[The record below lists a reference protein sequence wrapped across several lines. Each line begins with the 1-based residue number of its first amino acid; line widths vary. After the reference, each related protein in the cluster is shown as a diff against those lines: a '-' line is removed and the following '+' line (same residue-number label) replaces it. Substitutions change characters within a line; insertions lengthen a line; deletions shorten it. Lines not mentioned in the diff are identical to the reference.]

1 MTTGGTTVQRAKTTG
16 LYCWLLL
23 AVTAA
28 AADGL
33 DWIPTPAES
42 TRIYERVSER
52 DDYTLITGPVQIRDY
67 IEHGE
72 ELYGKITRSVYKGR
86 LGKPL
91 ATVFEDYRQSLEQAG
106 FQILFACATEK
117 CGGIRFFQSLQPV
130 RRMRTDP
137 WDFHYLAARQGSAEQ
152 RTYLGFLLSSIR
164 DDLYA
169 ARLVIERP
177 SAQQIA
183 GEQAAQAAAA
193 DTGVR
198 ISEQTE
204 PESESADPESEEAA
218 MTDTEGAEDPA
229 EWAEEALDA
238 EAMAERIAANGSV
251 ALYSIFFDVNS
262 AAIRSESAPTLEQ
275 VARLLAENPE
285 LNLIVVGHTDNVGRL
300 HYNLQLSERRA
311 AAMVKQLI
319 KRYKVPKQRLRS
331 AGVGFLAPVASNNS
345 EEGRAKNR
353 RVELVAD

>member
-1 MTTGGTTVQRAKTTG
+1 MTTGGKTVQRGKTTG

-28 AADGL
+28 AAADGL
-33 DWIPTPAES
+33 DWVPAPAEA
-42 TRIYERVSER
+42 TRIYERVSQR
-52 DDYTLITGPVQIRDY
+52 DDYTLITGPVEVRDY

-72 ELYGKITRSVYKGR
+72 ELYGKVTRSVYKGGM
-86 LGKPL
+86 GKPL
-91 ATVFEDYRQSLEQAG
+91 PSVFKAYQESLEQAG
-106 FQILFACATEK
+106 FEILFACATNE

-137 WDFHYLAARQGSAEQ
+137 WDFHYLAARHGPAER
-152 RTYLGFLLSSIR
+152 RTFLGFLLSSMR
-164 DDLYA
+164 DELYA

-177 SAQQIA
+177 SAQPIE
-183 GEQAAQAAAA
+183 GEQTAEAAAA

-198 ISEQTE
+198 VSA
-204 PESESADPESEEAA
+204 ESETEDPEAEAA
-218 MTDTEGAEDPA
+218 ALTDVEGAEDTA
-229 EWAEEALDA
+229 EMAGEALDA

-251 ALYSIFFDVNS
+251 ALYSIFFEVNS
-262 AAIRSESAPTLEQ
+262 AAIRDESAPTLEQ
-275 VARLLAENPE
+275 VTRLLAEDPE

-311 AAMVKQLI
+311 AAMVKQLV
-319 KRYKVPKQRLRS
+319 KRYGVAKQRLRS